1 MSSIK
6 QKYIW
11 IISLSFL
18 FILSGCS
25 NSANPEADSD
35 LVSAITLGSLT
46 GAERAISKGA
56 NVNSWDSDGITPLS
70 HAIDGVVGGY
80 SDIDIVELLIEE
92 GAVVNSGSIY
102 FDEITPLMQV
112 THYIKYKKHGNVEK
126 LKYFIKIAIKETTDV
141 IPLLKK
147 VLPDINFEEHR
158 RFEELKEIV
167 EILIEA
173 EAGVDIK
180 STKYGKTALMMA
192 SNPDIAQLLIDAGAD
207 VNETDHDVRTALMMA
222 SNPDIAQ
229 LLIDNGADINAT
241 DKDGNTALILNAG
254 TNNSTTG
261 DSNISEIFKLLIAN
275 GADLNLKNT
284 KGHDAMFFAKQANN
298 QDQIKMLLYNGY
310 GSLDGVSPREKDE
323 QNEKQKLHNDR
334 MKLAKSFGLILFLI
348 AVLIGI
354 YKSLITFYRSSQIK
368 KRNSQILGMTKAKD
382 RVNAQ
387 IKQLKSLNCQML
399 PEQNNQKDLL
409 MTQASTHKKNLDGF
423 NGNEENFIENDFIKE
438 ADALDLKM
446 IALEN
451 EIASINKEMAII
463 EPQIK
468 IMSEFLSKSK
478 KSVTDWAKELSVYSD
493 FEGLES
499 FQSDLVS
506 LSSEVNRLFQ
516 IIENSDNYSDMKK
529 FIAKNGK
536 KVEALHVQM
545 DVYSLNWKQLK
556 AEFDK
561 EIAVVEP
568 QIKTMSDFLTK
579 SKKSVTDWDKE
590 ILTYS
595 SIGDFDPYSKDIKP
609 ILNEVNRLLKIIKT
623 IKTCTDMKN
632 FIEKYS
638 EEVES
643 LHVQVDTYSIS
654 MKKLKA
660 GISKE
665 SNGFKLKCP
674 NPECKILIGKLQD
687 GSCPFCS
694 FDNVIETYRLS

>member
-11 IISLSFL
+11 IISLSLL

-46 GAERAISKGA
+46 GTERAISKGA
-56 NVNSWDSDGITPLS
+56 NVNLIDSDGITPLS
-70 HAIDGVVGGY
+70 HAIAGVAGGY

-92 GAVVNSGSIY
+92 DAIVNSGSIY

-112 THYIKYKKHGNVEK
+112 THYINYKKHGSFEK

-141 IPLLKK
+141 IPLLKE
-147 VLPDINFEEHR
+147 VIPDINYNEHR

-167 EILIEA
+167 KILIEA

-180 STKYGKTALMMA
+180 STKYGKTALIMA

-207 VNETDHDVRTALMMA
+207 INATDHDVQTALMMA
-222 SNPDIAQ
+222 ANPDIAQ
-229 LLIDNGADINAT
+229 FLINAGADINAT

-254 TNNSTTG
+254 KNKLTTS
-261 DSNISEIFKLLIAN
+261 DSNISEIFKLLIDN
-275 GADLNLKNT
+275 GADLNLKNA
-284 KGHDAMFFAKQANN
+284 KGRDAMFFAEQAKD

-310 GSLDGVSPREKDE
+310 GSLDGVSPREKFE
-323 QNEKQKLHNDR
+323 QREKQTLHNDR

-354 YKSLITFYRSSQIK
+354 YKFLITFYKSSQIK
-368 KRNSQILGMTKAKD
+368 KRNSQMLGITKAKD

-399 PEQNNQKDLL
+399 PAQNNQKDLL

-423 NGNEENFIENDFIKE
+423 NGKEEKFIENDFIKE
-438 ADALDLKM
+438 TDALDLKI

-451 EIASINKEMAII
+451 ETASINKEMAII

-468 IMSEFLSKSK
+468 TMSDFLTKSK
-478 KSVTDWAKELSVYSD
+478 KSVTDWAKELSFYSD
-493 FEGLES
+493 FEGLKP
-499 FQSDLVS
+499 FHSDSVS

-516 IIENSDNYSDMKK
+516 IIENSDNNSDMKK
-529 FIAKNGK
+529 FI
-536 KVEALHVQM
+536 VENSGEVESLRAQI
-545 DVYSLNWKQLK
+545 DAYTLNWKQLK

-568 QIKTMSDFLTK
+568 QIKTISDFLTK
-579 SKKSVTDWDKE
+579 SKKSVTAWDKE
-590 ILTYS
+590 LLTFS
-595 SIGDFDPYSKDIKP
+595 SIGDFDPYSKDLKP
-609 ILNEVNRLLKIIKT
+609 ILNDVNRLVKILKT

-632 FIEKYS
+632 FIEKHNK
-638 EEVES
+638 EVEA
-643 LHVQVDTYSIS
+643 LRVQMDTYSIS
-654 MKKLKA
+654 MKKLKV

-674 NPECKILIGKLQD
+674 NPECELPIGELAD
-687 GSCPFCS
+687 GDCPLCQFH
-694 FDNVIETYRLS
+694 NVIETYRLV